1 MTYRPP
7 YEPPA
12 DPVAS
17 EADEAYLHHRASGQM
32 LPGFDLDP
40 RERQVWMRQTR
51 RVKTVQALVV
61 CWLCASP
68 FLVVPLVFRH
78 SPWWFAAV
86 VAGVVGAVVGY
97 LLPTNVPPPRQT
109 PNTGGAY
116 GVYDPRGPYG
126 PRS

>member
-12 DPVAS
+12 DPATQD
-17 EADEAYLHHRASGQM
+17 ADEAYLRHRASGET

-40 RERQVWMRQTR
+40 RERQRWMRQTR

-61 CWLCASP
+61 FWLCASP
-68 FLVVPLVFRH
+68 FVVVPLLLH
-78 SPWWFAAV
+78 HAPWWVAAA
-86 VAGVVGAVVGY
+86 VAGVAGAVVGY
-97 LLPTNVPPPRQT
+97 LLPTNVPLPRYT

-116 GVYDPRGPYG
+116 GVYDPRGPHG